1 VASSISTRFTW
12 TPGRLECCLL
22 SSPPG
27 RALLARSP
35 STEVTIGI
43 PTVARSKAS
52 SRSWTS
58 VAASSLKSSTPGS
71 VLSSKHSQDFDPASV
86 GALREAPK
94 PLCHVQPD
102 GPSWVRDGNLV
113 RWQNWSFRFTLHPR
127 EGLVLHTVS
136 WDDHGRARPVLYRA
150 SLSEMVV
157 PYGDPDGNWVWRN
170 AFDEGEYG
178 LGRLATPLEPSKD
191 APDPAT

>member
-1 VASSISTRFTW
+1 
-12 TPGRLECCLL
+12 
-22 SSPPG
+22 
-27 RALLARSP
+27 LLARSP

-43 PTVARSKAS
+43 PV
-52 SRSWTS
+52 
-58 VAASSLKSSTPGS
+58 P
-71 VLSSKHSQDFDPASV
+71 KHSQDFDPASV

-136 WDDHGRARPVLYRA
+136 WDDHGRARPVLYRSFESVA
-150 SLSEMVV
+150 KSYAARLVIDIPNLSSSLYRMPHSPTEQHQ
-157 PYGDPDGNWVWRN
+157 PIQ
-170 AFDEGEYG
+170 G
-178 LGRLATPLEPSKD
+178 LH
-191 APDPAT
+191 